1 MNLKKFILAGGLAF
15 AGLVATQ
22 SVSLAQ
28 PCDPLNPP
36 PGEPYTCVIVDGQKV
51 IVDAYGNPTA
61 GQSEGDAQF
70 ITNKGGE
77 VPCQTNQTPQSF
89 NVSVKTDLGVIK
101 AQLDPERQSPLAT
114 IVANQDKEAL
124 PATATIS
131 VYLIAENSSKPGEI
145 YRSEGLVTFVNR
157 EVRSFPFKEEHF
169 GLTEKVTF
177 VNEKDP
183 KDYFTLA
190 ETKVVLTSQ
199 KGK

>member
-36 PGEPYTCVIVDGQKV
+36 PGQPYTCIIVDGQKV

-70 ITNKGGE
+70 VTNKGGE

-89 NVSVKTDLGVIK
+89 NVSVKTDLGIITT
-101 AQLDPERQSPLAT
+101 QLDPTRQSPLTT
-114 IVANQDKEAL
+114 IVANQADKAL
-124 PATATIS
+124 PATGTIS
-131 VYLIAENSSKPGEI
+131 VYLTATNSSKPGSL
-145 YRSEGLVTFVNR
+145 YRSKELVTFVNKR
-157 EVRSFPFKEEHF
+157 VQSFPFKEETF
-169 GLTEKVTF
+169 SLTSKVTF
-177 VNEKDP
+177 VNEKDS

-190 ETKVVLTSQ
+190 ETKVVLTS
-199 KGK
+199 KR